1 MSAICSHTASIELTE
16 LPEAIAGRQECLA
29 IGGTSVHL
37 RMCQTCGRIGCCD
50 SSPHRHASAHART
63 SQHPI
68 AAPPSR
74 ERTGAGATWTESRS
88 WSPGGDSD
96 TARTVLIST
105 VIEYL
110 KEQVMADAP
119 GQQPSSQ
126 PPPGSAT
133 VAEVMQPPLTT
144 VKQDDHVAAAAYVM
158 KHAGATALV
167 VVDEWTDQPL
177 GIITEADIAH
187 AVADGKDLSSV
198 RIHDL
203 MTTRPTVINTTTS
216 VRDAAKTMTSGHFRH
231 LPVVGD
237 AGLVGM
243 VDIVDVCRA
252 LIDSVISRQPGT
264 GVAQPD

>member
-1 MSAICSHTASIELTE
+1 
-16 LPEAIAGRQECLA
+16 
-29 IGGTSVHL
+29 
-37 RMCQTCGRIGCCD
+37 
-50 SSPHRHASAHART
+50 
-63 SQHPI
+63 
-68 AAPPSR
+68 
-74 ERTGAGATWTESRS
+74 
-88 WSPGGDSD
+88 
-96 TARTVLIST
+96 
-105 VIEYL
+105 
-110 KEQVMADAP
+110 MADAP
-119 GQQPSSQ
+119 GQQPSFQ

-144 VKQDDHVAAAAYVM
+144 VEQDDHVAAAAYLM

-203 MTTRPTVINTTTS
+203 MTARPAVITTTTS

-237 AGLVGM
+237 SGLVGM

-252 LIDSVISRQPGT
+252 LIDSVISRRPGT
-264 GVAQPD
+264 GVALDSSRRS